1 MHADGENLNMR
12 DGMEA
17 VGLAFDHA
25 VAAYIA
31 DVTARGL
38 DDRIL
43 LIATGEMGRT
53 PRINRNGGRDHWA
66 RLAPLM
72 LHGGGTTAGRVI
84 GQSTRDG
91 GEPAGE
97 TLTTANLIST
107 VLHTAFDVGQLR
119 LQPALSAIARLGE
132 ASPILRGA

>member
-1 MHADGENLNMR
+1 MS

-17 VGLAFDHA
+17 VGRAFDHA
-25 VAAYIA
+25 VTAYIA
-31 DVTARGL
+31 DVEARGL
-38 DDRIL
+38 DDKIL

-72 LHGGGTTAGRVI
+72 LHGGGMPGGRVI
-84 GQSTRDG
+84 GRSTSDG
-91 GEPAGE
+91 GDPA
-97 TLTTANLIST
+97 TTPHTSANLIST

-132 ASPILRGA
+132 PAPIGG

>member
-1 MHADGENLNMR
+1 MHADGENLNML
-12 DGMEA
+12 DGMNA
-17 VGLAFDHA
+17 VGRAFDHA

-31 DVTARGL
+31 DVEARGL
-38 DDRIL
+38 ADNIM

-72 LHGGGTTAGRVI
+72 LHGGGIARGRVI

-91 GEPAGE
+91 GEPASE
-97 TLTTANLIST
+97 PFTTANLIST
-107 VLHTAFDVGQLR
+107 ILHRVFDVGQLR

-132 ASPILRGA
+132 PSPIPV